1 MYNFSFVNHDMIS
14 PCWGDTLRLNYNLA
28 SSQIASNASLFMTP
42 AFDPSIMFQYQ
53 DFGIYGNNLLNPLVA
68 INKTMQSFNG
78 GWNNGWNFGNFQN
91 WFNTNPW
98 TIGGGGNNSNLSAAD
113 QLKQKQYDKLK
124 AILTNY
130 KNASKDDA
138 TNAVIQ
144 EALNKSGKIDEKLDA
159 LKEACKKLNSSKLEQ
174 ALLSLDDIKIEL
186 SEAGYNFGVNN
197 KKADT
202 ELKQK
207 INTVEKDLKNKK
219 ADTLNSTLVTSENE
233 SEILRILSY
242 WNDTR
247 NSNNDKGII
256 RLIANNIPA
265 KEDEQTLQKTGVS
278 NIAMSLVNYVDT
290 LKAKFDSEVSFTEI
304 EKSAKAVKD
313 ALTTA
318 NKNFTKA
325 NLETLANK
333 VDDLY
338 ARLRLAEAERIQNN
352 VKTQY
357 GFLNEAIGKN
367 IVDNDLIIGDVKKD
381 LQAEKINIPSNLD
394 GIPNENNGSVTI
406 DDDIDGTCTTA
417 KEKLDKLVEKE
428 YLKDSGIEGIY
439 KSNVSTTNESPKF
452 YMILNDKL
460 VELKDVKSIDKT
472 SKNCTMKDGT
482 TKALD
487 EAKANAIDVTAADV
501 QKFKNTVDR
510 IDNLVKDGY
519 IKACSNLTNEFPK
532 GVKLYRSIGKGL
544 DKNYQYF
551 IVKDNE
557 LVKVNAKSVNAKGY
571 VTMDDNSVKHIS
583 QLTDNNFTSIE
594 NNEILKE
601 DESEEVSSG
610 SNASEETSLV
620 DIDTTGEMRELAD
633 DLDLESTDVIG
644 YYKKGNNYYKYNT
657 ENEKFEALSDIKDI
671 SSTGI
676 MTKED
681 GSKVALREVES
692 PEAAGKTVRQC
703 LRRDTSSSEYNVI
716 EKKINSF
723 STYENTEEIIKF
735 IEGYFTEHSDDG
747 GINWNSEL
755 CAQISSENELSTS
768 RKEHMLRII
777 AKQVLKVM
785 DKLGISSDSRD
796 YQDMKYYAE
805 KAGKKEGDTTNSW
818 RIDGGF
824 WRSWSFWSSE
834 RTGAANHMDDIIEK
848 VLKEYREKYPENSEE
863 NSGLNTE
870 A

>member
-1 MYNFSFVNHDMIS
+1 MLS
-14 PCWGDTLRLNYNLA
+14 PCWGDSFRLNYNLGL
-28 SSQIASNASLFMTP
+28 SQIASNASLFMTP
-42 AFDPSIMFQYQ
+42 TFTPSTMLEYPMF
-53 DFGIYGNNLLNPLVA
+53 GMYGNGLLNPMMA
-68 INKTMQSFNG
+68 INQTMQSFGG
-78 GWNNGWNFGNFQN
+78 GWNNGFNFGNFQN
-91 WFNTNPW
+91 MLQTNPW
-98 TIGGGGNNSNLSAAD
+98 SNWTNGGGNNSNLSAAD

-138 TNAVIQ
+138 TNAIIQ

-159 LKEACKKLNSSKLEQ
+159 LKNACKKLNTSKLEQ
-174 ALLSLDDIKIEL
+174 ALLSLDDIKIDL

-197 KKADT
+197 KKDDT

-207 INTVEKDLKNKK
+207 LNTVEKDLKNKK
-219 ADTLNSTLVTSENE
+219 ADSLNATLVTSENE

-247 NSNNDKGII
+247 NSNTDKSII
-256 RLIANNIPA
+256 RLIANNIPT

-290 LKAKFDSEVSFTEI
+290 LKAKFDSEVNFTEI
-304 EKSAKAVKD
+304 DKSAKAVKD
-313 ALTTA
+313 ALTSA

-367 IVDNDLIIGDVKKD
+367 IIDNDLIIGDVKKD
-381 LQAEKINIPSNLD
+381 LQAEKINIPGNLD
-394 GIPNENNGSVTI
+394 GVPDENNGSVTI

-428 YLKDSGIEGIY
+428 YLKDSGIEGVY
-439 KSNVSTTNESPKF
+439 KSNVSTSNESPKF

-482 TKALD
+482 TKSLD
-487 EAKANAIDVTAADV
+487 EAKANAIEITAADV
-501 QKFKNTVDR
+501 QKYKNTVDR
-510 IDNLVKDGY
+510 INNLVKDGY
-519 IKACSNLTNEFPK
+519 IKACNNLGNKFPK
-532 GVKLYRSIGKGL
+532 GIKLYRSIGKKL

-551 IVKDNE
+551 IIKDNE
-557 LVKVNAKSVNAKGY
+557 LVKINAKSITPDGQVKFENG
-571 VTMDDNSVKHIS
+571 SEKHIS
-583 QLTDNNFTSIE
+583 KLTEDNFSSIE
-594 NNEILKE
+594 NNDILKE
-601 DESEEVSSG
+601 NEKEEVTGNSDR
-610 SNASEETSLV
+610 AQETST
-620 DIDTTGEMRELAD
+620 IDTNTTGEMRKLANE
-633 DLDLESTDVIG
+633 LDLEPTDVIG

-657 ENEKFEALSDIKDI
+657 ENEKFEALSDVKEI

-676 MTKED
+676 MTKKD
-681 GSKVALREVES
+681 GSKVILREVES

-703 LRRDTSSSEYNVI
+703 LRRDTSSSEYDIV

-723 STYENTEEIIKF
+723 STYEDPEEIIKF
-735 IEGYFTEHSDDG
+735 IEGYFTEHGNDW

-755 CAQISSENELSTS
+755 CAQISSENDLATS
-768 RKEHMLRII
+768 KKEHMLRVI

-785 DKLGISSDSRD
+785 NKLSISSDSRD

-805 KAGKKEGDTTNSW
+805 KAGLKEGDTTNSW

-824 WRSWSFWSSE
+824 WRSWSFWNSE

-848 VLKEYREKYPENSEE
+848 IIKEYREKYPENNE
-863 NSGLNTE
+863 SGINTE